1 MADGGNT
8 MDVKPTEDI
17 SVREMFGLDTDMV
30 VKGFADR
37 SERVPEIDMTYKF
50 DPDTTMAIL
59 AGFSHNRRVMIQGY
73 HGTGKS
79 THIEQVAARLN

>member
-37 SERVPEIDMTYKF
+37 SERV
-50 DPDTTMAIL
+50 A
-59 AGFSHNRRVMIQGY
+59 N
-73 HGTGKS
+73 
-79 THIEQVAARLN
+79 

>member
-17 SVREMFGLDTDMV
+17 SVREMFGLDTDLV

-50 DPDTTMAIL
+50 DPDTTMGRSPQCQRDKAHPL
-59 AGFSHNRRVMIQGY
+59 GGQS
-73 HGTGKS
+73 
-79 THIEQVAARLN
+79 

>member
-37 SERVPEIDMTYKF
+37 SERVPEIDTTYKF

-59 AGFSHNRRVMIQGY
+59 AGFSHIAG
-73 HGTGKS
+73 
-79 THIEQVAARLN
+79 